1 PEPEPEPEPES
12 GQEPVPEQISGDA
25 SAVRSPQDAEERK
38 SLTEF
43 DLFSLFDPTKSPGEQ
58 EPRGDDTPET
68 DEEDYP
74 PWRDI
79 FALEHTSSSGD
90 HEPTSPAADELLLDS
105 GMDAAPDEDSAD
117 SDRYHDLF
125 SNENVAAVQDCLTG
139 TAEQTEASEAEYPPM
154 GPVQECGGAT
164 SEDAK
169 ALSVDESKA
178 EPSSTATGDE
188 GDEIPDTPYAEAEA
202 PLGTDGTSPSP
213 DLDRQG
219 GYRLPPQLGS
229 HAGTPVGGTLLWGS
243 GILLL
248 LLALALQ
255 YLYYQRINLAE
266 SPMLRPLLSQMCEL
280 TGCRLPLRR
289 DVDKIELIGHLM
301 QAHPRYQNSL
311 LITATV
317 VNRAEFTQS
326 FPPFE
331 VIMTDLQ
338 QKIIARRQFH
348 PEQYL
353 IGEIGQWEFT
363 PNTEIPLMLE
373 VVDPGEEAVG
383 FEFRFY

>member
-1 PEPEPEPEPES
+1 
-12 GQEPVPEQISGDA
+12 
-25 SAVRSPQDAEERK
+25 
-38 SLTEF
+38 
-43 DLFSLFDPTKSPGEQ
+43 
-58 EPRGDDTPET
+58 
-68 DEEDYP
+68 
-74 PWRDI
+74 
-79 FALEHTSSSGD
+79 
-90 HEPTSPAADELLLDS
+90 
-105 GMDAAPDEDSAD
+105 
-117 SDRYHDLF
+117 
-125 SNENVAAVQDCLTG
+125 
-139 TAEQTEASEAEYPPM
+139 
-154 GPVQECGGAT
+154 
-164 SEDAK
+164 
-169 ALSVDESKA
+169 
-178 EPSSTATGDE
+178 
-188 GDEIPDTPYAEAEA
+188 
-202 PLGTDGTSPSP
+202 
-213 DLDRQG
+213 
-219 GYRLPPQLGS
+219 GS

-289 DVDKIELIGHLM
+289 DVDKIELIGHLV